1 MAARFAMQFLP
12 RLGKILSTSL
22 PGKDQLAMSLIP
34 NLAYAGM
41 TAATLPGRQV
51 GPGGE
56 VLYEGAGLGTR
67 VGAAAEDFLG
77 SSFAGFGARA
87 LSRGTLR
94 AIAKRR
100 NKPFTPEREA
110 FISNIAENVA
120 EPAFY
125 MTGLMPRPFANQAF
139 QDYEQAM
146 SNASRSDLQ
155 QQALAERQRQ
165 MEALQSY
172 GGLAPVVDPVK
183 QILAQYG
190 LG

>member
-1 MAARFAMQFLP
+1 MQALP
-12 RLGKILSTSL
+12 YLGNLLKSSL
-22 PGKDQLAMSLIP
+22 PGKESLIP

-67 VGAAAEDFLG
+67 LGAGVEDVFG
-77 SSFAGFGARA
+77 SFAAGLAGRA
-87 LSRGTLR
+87 FTR
-94 AIAKRR
+94 AALGGIAKRR

-120 EPAFY
+120 EIGSYP
-125 MTGLMPRPFANQAF
+125 LMPRPFANRAF

-146 SNASRSDLQ
+146 SGVNQSDLQ
-155 QQALAERQRQ
+155 QQALAEQRRE
-165 MEALQSY
+165 MEALQRY
-172 GGLAPVVDPVK
+172 GGLAPAFDPV
-183 QILAQYG
+183 QQMLAQYG